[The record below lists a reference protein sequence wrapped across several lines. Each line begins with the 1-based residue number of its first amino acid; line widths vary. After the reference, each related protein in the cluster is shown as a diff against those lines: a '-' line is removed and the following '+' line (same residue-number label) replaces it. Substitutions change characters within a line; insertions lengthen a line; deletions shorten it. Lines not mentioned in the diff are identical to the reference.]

1 MHKAGEK
8 RRRGA
13 TPATVTQP
21 PSSWKARD
29 PMRPS
34 KARPLRVQAR
44 RKTTG
49 GPRQSPRSVCL
60 PSARSSKFMFART
73 SGASE
78 GRGAV
83 RGKTR
88 ARQSER
94 SDVRRDRAK
103 ESTFTGGARLSPRSG
118 RQARPEGREKV
129 IWNGPHSG
137 RVQAKRGRAWKRDA
151 MGREKPEGRGSHREA
166 RVCRR
171 VDLVLCCNGNSQAY
185 APRDNPASFR
195 RVVRGAQAG
204 HWRGFFAGWIRCH

>member
-1 MHKAGEK
+1 MHKAGEE
-8 RRRGA
+8 RRLGA
-13 TPATVTQP
+13 TPATATP
-21 PSSWKARD
+21 LTSSWKALD
-29 PMRPS
+29 PVRPS
-34 KARPLRVQAR
+34 KARSLRVRAR

-60 PSARSSKFMFART
+60 PSARSSKFTFARM
-73 SGASE
+73 SRASE

-83 RGKTR
+83 PGKAR

-94 SDVRRDRAK
+94 SDVCRDRAK
-103 ESTFTGGARLSPRSG
+103 EGTFTGGARLSPRSG

-129 IWNGPHSG
+129 IWNGPRSG

-151 MGREKPEGRGSHREA
+151 MGREKPEDRGSHREA

-171 VDLVLCCNGNSQAY
+171 VALLLCCNGNNQAY

-204 HWRGFFAGWIRCH
+204 HWRGCLAGRIRCH